1 MVIIER
7 QRIVVGIIVDVAHHG
22 KEFIVYGIVA
32 KITSHFFR
40 TLQKAESLA
49 VSLHS
54 VEDDATMQTG
64 ACQQAVVAILLVELL
79 TEGDERIGL
88 EGEPNAVHSL
98 GEDERIQGAVGIESK
113 AVYIDITELADYQV
127 RILKTQRIGFEQLAI
142 AAMLRRARRKRKA

>member
-1 MVIIER
+1 MKKLGSGVC
-7 QRIVVGIIVDVAHHG
+7 A
-22 KEFIVYGIVA
+22 FA
-32 KITSHFFR
+32 
-40 TLQKAESLA
+40 A
-49 VSLHS
+49 
-54 VEDDATMQTG
+54 MQAS